1 MGGAFWYSLDTT
13 LTDMTQRDCN
23 AGMSKEPAILS
34 NEKRAKSSLM
44 KAELKS
50 SAMISEATKGNMTN
64 VSIAG
69 EFIEFEQPKLSASKL
84 AQALLNSAID
94 RAFSQLPQ

>member
-1 MGGAFWYSLDTT
+1 VKSINFQLDDARAEK
-13 LTDMTQRDCN
+13 L
-23 AGMSKEPAILS
+23 SK
-34 NEKRAKSSLM
+34 
-44 KAELKS
+44 
-50 SAMISEATKGNMTN
+50 ISDATAGNMTN

-69 EFIEFEQPKLSASKL
+69 EFIEFEQPKLSATKL

>member
-1 MGGAFWYSLDTT
+1 MKNVLIALDH
-13 LTDMTQRDCN
+13 D
-23 AGMSKEPAILS
+23 
-34 NEKRAKSSLM
+34 RAHKLA
-44 KAELKS
+44 K
-50 SAMISEATKGNMTN
+50 ISEATKGNMTTN

-94 RAFSQLPQ
+94 RAFSQLQ